1 VDRVFESC
9 RPSPA
14 RAQPRKLPCTCPNKA
29 VIGDVEFGEKG
40 EWKKARLM
48 TVQFQNITGTSIDD
62 FRDGKGEVVLWP
74 EQYKAGDPILPYSS
88 VKH

>member
-1 VDRVFESC
+1 M
-9 RPSPA
+9 
-14 RAQPRKLPCTCPNKA
+14 RKW
-29 VIGDVEFGEKG
+29 GRR
-40 EWKKARLM
+40 KARLM

-74 EQYKAGDPILPYSS
+74 DDYKAGEAILPYSL